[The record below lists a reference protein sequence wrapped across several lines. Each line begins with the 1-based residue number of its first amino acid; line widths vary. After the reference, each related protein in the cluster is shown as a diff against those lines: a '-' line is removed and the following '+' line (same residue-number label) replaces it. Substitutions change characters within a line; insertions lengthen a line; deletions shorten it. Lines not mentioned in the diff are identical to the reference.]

1 MDQSE
6 FSGWK
11 VNATTVIRDYDSLCT
26 RMYLTR
32 DGISACAYNNG
43 TVPTAWITHTL
54 PSGMASNKMC
64 DLDIDGNSTVAAAT
78 DGVLLLR
85 YLLGLRDTAF
95 IADVPISD
103 VPRNTATLIEQF
115 IASKRFD
122 LDGDNATSNYI
133 EGLLA
138 VRLMSGL
145 TCNASA
151 ARRHRQACSP
161 LARRLARWR
170 WGADGSAFCRRD
182 SAKTSLHAWG
192 RCSRQRRSHSE
203 WLKANRASP
212 LDVGFHLV
220 FLLQLLH
227 KFFRR
232 QRFVEQRNLP
242 LH

>member
-133 EGLLA
+133 DGLLA

-145 TCNASA
+145 TCNALVS
-151 ARRHRQACSP
+151 
-161 LARRLARWR
+161 
-170 WGADGSAFCRRD
+170 GATTS
-182 SAKTSLHAWG
+182 TSLLTTGAQISALAVG
-192 RCSRQRRSHSE
+192 CR
-203 WLKANRASP
+203 WLCV
-212 LDVGFHLV
+212 L
-220 FLLQLLH
+220 
-227 KFFRR
+227 
-232 QRFVEQRNLP
+232 
-242 LH
+242 